1 MEPYMER
8 SPCVDYVRRE
18 KLWISIVICA
28 HFLEATAIRL
38 AAEELYANTNSC
50 TSVSTVE

>member
-1 MEPYMER
+1 MRRLCPKGKA
-8 SPCVDYVRRE
+8 VDFHY
-18 KLWISIVICA
+18 LCA

-50 TSVSTVE
+50 TLVSTVE